1 MSNVQKFEEL
11 LSSDEALQAKMR
23 ELVDAYNGDGGD
35 ERAFFEA
42 VMAPLS
48 QEAGLPFTFEEGV
61 QYVSSERELNDAELD
76 AVAGGSGC
84 WLIGGSN
91 GPDADACSEDV
102 YGANACAYVGVGFYV
117 S

>member
-11 LSSDEALQAKMR
+11 LRSDEALQAKMR
-23 ELVDAYNGDGGD
+23 ELAAAYDGDEGD

-42 VMAPLS
+42 VMAPLAK
-48 QEAGLPFTFEEGV
+48 EAGLPFTFEEGTQFV
-61 QYVSSERELNDAELD
+61 LSGRVLDDAELD

-84 WLIGGSN
+84 WLIGGNN
-91 GPDADACSEDV
+91 GPDPDACSEEV
-102 YGANACAYVGVGFYV
+102 YGANACAYVGVSFYI